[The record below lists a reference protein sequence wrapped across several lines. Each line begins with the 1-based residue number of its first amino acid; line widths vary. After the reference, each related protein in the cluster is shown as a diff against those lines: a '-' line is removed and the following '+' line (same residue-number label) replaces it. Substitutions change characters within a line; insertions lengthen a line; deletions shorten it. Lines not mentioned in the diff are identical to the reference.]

1 MSKIDWYGNENF
13 PFRFSM
19 CMPQDLPK
27 DTCYAHCFDML
38 LQDCLQIIDI
48 EKMPETYDKRFF
60 MLVLLLNGKI
70 CNFRDNDGDMR
81 ALNMKTADR
90 PDIYYVPKKVLVT
103 NPTFK
108 GITYQLEPGKDCTVI
123 YCTTF
128 DQYKFGLMTGG
139 LYSLISITA
148 TLLADNLVSINT
160 AQKNMRLHKLLGAD
174 NTNTVK
180 SIEAAMERMYYGRP
194 FQVVQKSLL
203 DQLADIP
210 MQDNSGSAQLITQ
223 LVQANQYI
231 KSQFFERIGFITHD
245 QIKKERLITAELTEG
260 AEMSIFNIM
269 DMLMNIKKGIEET
282 NELFGTEMHMLVNPL
297 ILRNIGITQEQ
308 FDAGDFMPDPG
319 MIAALDGMTQPEEE
333 EPAEADGEPE
343 PEPAEEE
350 PAEADGE
357 PEPEPEEEEPEE
369 SDGEPEPEPEEE
381 EPEEAATDLVEA
393 AADLVEAAADLVEAA
408 SDPEPEPEPEQE
420 PDPLAALDAAAAAFR
435 SRKGA
440 SS

>member
-48 EKMPETYDKRFF
+48 ENMPETFDKRFF
-60 MLVLLLNGKI
+60 MLVLLLNGRI
-70 CNFRDNDGDMR
+70 CIFRDNDGNLR

-108 GITYQLEPGKDCTVI
+108 GITYQLEPGKDCTVVF
-123 YCTTF
+123 CTTF

-174 NTNTVK
+174 NQNTVK

-282 NELFGTEMHMLVNPL
+282 NELFGIEMHMLVNPL

-319 MIAALDGMTQPEEE
+319 MIAALDGMTQPAEEPEEE
-333 EPAEADGEPE
+333 EPAAADGEPE
-343 PEPAEEE
+343 EEPAAEE

-357 PEPEPEEEEPEE
+357 PEPEPEEEEPAEA
-369 SDGEPEPEPEEE
+369 DGEPEPEPEE
-381 EPEEAATDLVEA
+381 AAADLVEA

-408 SDPEPEPEPEQE
+408 ADPEPEPEPEQE
-420 PDPLAALDAAAAAFR
+420 PDPLAALEEAAAAFR
-435 SRKGA
+435 ARKGA

>member
-48 EKMPETYDKRFF
+48 ENMPETFDKRFF
-60 MLVLLLNGKI
+60 MLVLLLNGRI
-70 CNFRDNDGDMR
+70 CVFIDNDGKLR

-108 GITYQLEPGKDCTVI
+108 GITYKLEPGKDCTVI

-174 NTNTVK
+174 NQNTVK
-180 SIEAAMERMYYGRP
+180 SIEAAMDRMYYGRP

-319 MIAALDGMTQPEEE
+319 MIAALDGMTQPAEEEPAAADGEPEE
-333 EPAEADGEPE
+333 EPAEE
-343 PEPAEEE
+343 EPAEEE

-357 PEPEPEEEEPEE
+357 PEPEPEE
-369 SDGEPEPEPEEE
+369 
-381 EPEEAATDLVEA
+381 A

-408 SDPEPEPEPEQE
+408 ADPEQETEQE
-420 PDPLAALDAAAAAFR
+420 PDPLTALEEAAAAFR
-435 SRKGA
+435 ARKGA